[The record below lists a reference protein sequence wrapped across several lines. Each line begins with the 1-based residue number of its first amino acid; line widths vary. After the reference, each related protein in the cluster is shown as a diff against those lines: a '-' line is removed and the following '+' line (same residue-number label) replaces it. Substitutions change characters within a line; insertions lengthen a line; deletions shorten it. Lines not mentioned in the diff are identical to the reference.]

1 MRCEEKNVGTK
12 LRRPFYVQ
20 RLLALPIITY
30 TDTKK
35 LKAENPDIA
44 VEDVLIEVTTTNNG
58 MFCRD
63 VIGGYTFD
71 KYIGILKLH
80 NLLKEA

>member
-44 VEDVLIEVTTTNNG
+44 VVDVLIEVTTTNTG
-58 MFCRD
+58 MFCKD